1 MSNID
6 SFSRL
11 LSIGTICLLIGGTI
25 AAKTVFIVDNDLE
38 TQAKLNGANWRLDAD
53 SASKYTGDI
62 EKFSRPYLNQLSQFS
77 QQSSWCESAREI
89 SLVLA
94 QANMLD
100 WAPQS
105 GNLPENWCIQ
115 PKVKK

>member
-1 MSNID
+1 MSNIN
-6 SFSRL
+6 SFSHL

-25 AAKTVFIVDNDLE
+25 AAKTVFLVDNDLE
-38 TQAKLNGANWRLDAD
+38 TQAKSNAANWRLDAD
-53 SASKYTGDI
+53 SAREYTGDL
-62 EKFSRPYLNQLSQFS
+62 EKFSRPYLDRFSQFS

-94 QANMLD
+94 RANMLD
-100 WAPQS
+100 WAPQ
-105 GNLPENWCIQ
+105 GGKLPENWCIQ

>member
-1 MSNID
+1 MSNIN

-38 TQAKLNGANWRLDAD
+38 SQAKLNPANWRLDAN
-53 SASKYTGDI
+53 SARKYTEDI
-62 EKFSRPYLNQLSQFS
+62 EKFSRPYLERFSQFS

-94 QANMLD
+94 EANLLD
-100 WAPQS
+100 WVPQS
-105 GNLPENWCIQ
+105 GKVPESWCIQ

>member
-1 MSNID
+1 MSNIN

-25 AAKTVFIVDNDLE
+25 AAKTVFLVDNDLE
-38 TQAKLNGANWRLDAD
+38 TKSKLNAANWRLDAN
-53 SASKYTGDI
+53 SARKYTEDLQ
-62 EKFSRPYLNQLSQFS
+62 KFSRPYLERFSQFS

-94 QANMLD
+94 EANLLN
-100 WAPQS
+100 WAPQG
-105 GNLPENWCIQ
+105 GNVPESWCIQ